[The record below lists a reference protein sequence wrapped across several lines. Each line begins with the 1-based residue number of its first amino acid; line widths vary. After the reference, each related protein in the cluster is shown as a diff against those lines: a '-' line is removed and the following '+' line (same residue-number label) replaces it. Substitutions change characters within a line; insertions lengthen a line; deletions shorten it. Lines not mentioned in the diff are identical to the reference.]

1 MKKGWVIIL
10 LLLALGMREVVA
22 KEPHHDSKKV
32 YWFNTQDSFYTQRIW
47 FDWGYNRAWFTKS
60 DIHFKGP
67 GYDFTV
73 AKLVAHDRPAPFQ
86 AKLYFNP
93 TTSSIPQYDWHIGFC
108 IKKRW
113 FVNIA
118 MDHMKYVM
126 VPDQNA
132 QVTGTIDASKSQTYQ
147 GVYQQ
152 TNMPMSKDFLRFE
165 HTNGLNLIAVEGGYL
180 APIFRTRKDIL
191 RINANVGVGLGVL
204 VCKTDVKVLEYGLDN
219 RFHLS
224 GVSMHA
230 IAGLRIDIWKYFFI
244 ASEAKGGYI
253 TLPDV
258 LIHNNRTD
266 LANHHFGYVQYQI
279 TAGLS
284 YQISKLYSHH
294 TKSKKG

>member
-1 MKKGWVIIL
+1 MVLIL
-10 LLLALGMREVVA
+10 VVGLQQMEA
-22 KEPHHDSKKV
+22 KQPHHETKKV
-32 YWFNTQDSFYTQRIW
+32 YWFTTQDSFFTQRIW
-47 FDWGYNRAWFTKS
+47 FGWGYNRAWFTKS

-67 GYDFTV
+67 GYNFTV
-73 AKLVAHDRPAPFQ
+73 ANLIARDRPAPFQ

-113 FVNIA
+113 FVDIA

-126 VPDQNA
+126 VPDQSA
-132 QVTGTIDASKSQTYQ
+132 QVTGTIDAAESNKYQ
-147 GVYQQ
+147 GVYRQ
-152 TNMPMSKDFLRFE
+152 TNMQMSKDFLRFE
-165 HTNGLNLIAVEGGYL
+165 HTNGLNLIAVEGGYI

-191 RINANVGVGLGVL
+191 RINANVGIGFGVL
-204 VCKTDVKVLEYGLDN
+204 VCKTDVKVLDYGLDN

-224 GVSMHA
+224 GVSLHA
-230 IAGLRIDIWKYFFI
+230 IGGLRLDIWKYFFI

-266 LANHHFGYVQYQI
+266 LANHHFGFLQYQI
-279 TAGLS
+279 TAGLT
-284 YQISKLYSHH
+284 YQLSKLYTHH
-294 TKSKKG
+294 STAKKS

>member
-1 MKKGWVIIL
+1 MKKGGVIL
-10 LLLALGMREVVA
+10 LLLLSMGIREVKA

-32 YWFNTQDSFYTQRIW
+32 YWFNTKDSFFTQRIW
-47 FDWGYNRAWFTKS
+47 FGWGYNRAWYTKS

-73 AKLVAHDRPAPFQ
+73 AKLVARDRPAPFA
-86 AKLYFNP
+86 AKLYLNP

-152 TNMPMSKDFLRFE
+152 THMPMSKDFLRFE

-180 APIFRTRKDIL
+180 APIFMTRKDIL

-204 VCKTDVKVLEYGLDN
+204 VCKTDVKVLGYGLDN

-224 GVSMHA
+224 GVSLHA
-230 IAGLRIDIWKYFFI
+230 VAGLRMDIWKYFFI

-266 LANHHFGYVQYQI
+266 LANHHFGYLQYQI

-284 YQISKLYSHH
+284 YQISKLCSHAA
-294 TKSKKG
+294 KLKKG